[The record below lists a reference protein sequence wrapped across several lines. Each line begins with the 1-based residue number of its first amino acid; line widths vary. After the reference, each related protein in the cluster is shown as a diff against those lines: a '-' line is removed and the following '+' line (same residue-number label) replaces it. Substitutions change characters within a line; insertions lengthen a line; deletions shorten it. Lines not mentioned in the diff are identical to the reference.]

1 MSLELVT
8 LGSPETR
15 QGRGFPIG
23 LEVGFVLEG
32 YGAIVEAWSCLCR
45 RPR

>member
-1 MSLELVT
+1 MSLELVI

-15 QGRGFPIG
+15 QGTEFPIG

-32 YGAIVEAWSCLCR
+32 CDATVEAWSCLCR
-45 RPR
+45 RSR